1 MPNCLSSAIRDI
13 GHINFRVRLVRYCVQ
28 LHYGIVLGRL
38 SLLWLAITRLRRKLG
53 QSSSPQKSPM
63 VQFNS
68 IRELKHRRQWE
79 EQLVKQQLC
88 AYITLFRTFLCR
100 YCTTTTWNCLISR
113 FVEDVNTRKQL
124 SFLFSWTSIQSIRNN
139 SRKNWQHLKNWTR
152 WGKQDKV
159 WSRANSLF
167 KWRSRCRRPRHCCLS
182 PLMASTAATAGKH
195 HHSLLFH
202 LVQFAKC

>member
-1 MPNCLSSAIRDI
+1 MTL
-13 GHINFRVRLVRYCVQ
+13 
-28 LHYGIVLGRL
+28 GISIPRETGSVLCPVA
-38 SLLWLAITRLRRKLG
+38 LWDCFGEAITSLIDYHKVAEETG
-53 QSSSPQKSPM
+53 SEFVPQKKPHGAI
-63 VQFNS
+63 QLN
-68 IRELKHRRQWE
+68 REQKHRRPRRQWAG
-79 EQLVKQQLC
+79 QLIKQQLC

-100 YCTTTTWNCLISR
+100 HCTTTTWNCLISR